1 MRRPT
6 LIMIV
11 VLFALIAGAA
21 IYQIVLASGD
31 QAPLQGPQSPG
42 QLPSLPAR
50 GSERDESPT
59 MILKVPVGSTHA
71 CVFVS
76 Q

>member
-1 MRRPT
+1 MRRHT

-31 QAPLQGPQSPG
+31 RAPYHGPQSPG
-42 QLPSLPAR
+42 QLPSSPAA
-50 GSERDESPT
+50 S
-59 MILKVPVGSTHA
+59 
-71 CVFVS
+71 
-76 Q
+76 